1 MMITIQSLEAN
12 PDLRDLDP
20 AAAVAQLKAAAA
32 ARALGYAVGLDG
44 FSPPLT
50 PLVGQA
56 LGVLRSRADWMKIM
70 SYGHTL
76 GSAVVE

>member
-1 MMITIQSLEAN
+1 MITIQSLEAN

-44 FSPPLT
+44 FSPPLNT
-50 PLVGQA
+50 FSRPSVGSFA
-56 LGVLRSRADWMKIM
+56 
-70 SYGHTL
+70 
-76 GSAVVE
+76 